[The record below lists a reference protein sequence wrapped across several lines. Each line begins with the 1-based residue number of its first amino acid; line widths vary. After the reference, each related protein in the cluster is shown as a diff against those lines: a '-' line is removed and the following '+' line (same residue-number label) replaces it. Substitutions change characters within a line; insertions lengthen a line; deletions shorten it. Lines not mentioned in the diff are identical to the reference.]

1 MEHLMGDMK
10 ILVKSVAKRIT
21 PKALTEEAACYII
34 HGYVFFSLPV
44 IESLPSVSLEIC
56 YLGELFN
63 FKKCASKC
71 N

>member
-1 MEHLMGDMK
+1 ML
-10 ILVKSVAKRIT
+10 
-21 PKALTEEAACYII
+21 KALTGEAACHII
-34 HGYVFFSLPV
+34 PVCVFPSLPM
-44 IESLPSVSLEIC
+44 IESFPSVSLEIC